1 MKKPECYSGFFLCG
15 DNNMTKPIIPE
26 VLSPAGDEERLIAA
40 LRFGADAVY
49 ISGKSFG
56 MRAACANFDK
66 DGLRRAVE
74 LTHTAGKKIYVTCN
88 ILPRNKDLDA
98 IPAYFAYLDEIGV
111 DALIIS
117 DIGTMELAKQYA
129 PNCALH
135 VSTQFG
141 VVNHATATALYHMG
155 AKRVVLA
162 RELSLEEIREIRQK
176 TPSEL
181 ELEAFVHGA
190 ICMSFSGRCVISNYL
205 TDRDANHGECSQPC
219 RWKYTVVEETR
230 PDLPMTLEQDEEGS
244 YLFNANDMNMIAHIA
259 ELAQAGISSF
269 KIEGRAKS
277 FYYTAVTANAY
288 RQAVDGYVHSG
299 CSAEY
304 VPEDWVVNEMNKISH
319 RPYGTGFYYGMPAQH
334 LKQGGY
340 IRAYEVAAVVDGW
353 EDGYLVTT
361 QRNRFFP
368 GDELDVLEPGGKP
381 FAFTPKT
388 ILDENKTPIESAKHP
403 MMRVYIP
410 YERPLAVGTL
420 LRFDKSKSE

>member
-1 MKKPECYSGFFLCG
+1 MSDARLFAFERKICVSMDQLVPE
-15 DNNMTKPIIPE
+15 I
-26 VLSPAGDEERLIAA
+26 LSPAGDEERLEAA

-49 ISGKSFG
+49 VSGEEYG
-56 MRAACANFDK
+56 MRAACANFDREA
-66 DGLRRAVE
+66 LRRAVDK
-74 LTHTAGKKIYVTCN
+74 THSLGKKLYVTCN
-88 ILPRNKDLDA
+88 ILPRNRDIDVL
-98 IPAYFAYLDEIGV
+98 PSYFAYLNEIAV

-129 PNCALH
+129 PACALH

-141 VVNHATATALYHMG
+141 VVNYATATALYRMG

-162 RELSLEEIREIRQK
+162 RELSLEEIRTIREN
-176 TPSEL
+176 TPPEL

-230 PDLPMTLEQDEEGS
+230 PDLPMTLEQDESGT
-244 YLFNANDMNMIAHIA
+244 YLFNANDMNMIAHVA
-259 ELAQAGISSF
+259 ALAQAGVSSF

-288 RQAVDGYVHSG
+288 RQAVDGYIQSG
-299 CSAEY
+299 FDPQY
-304 VPEDWVVNEMNKISH
+304 VPEEWVQEEMNKISH
-319 RPYGTGFYYGMPAQH
+319 RPYGTGFYFGMPSQH

-353 EDGYLVTT
+353 ENGYLLTT

-368 GDELDVLEPGGKP
+368 GNELNVLEPGGKP
-381 FAFTPKT
+381 FTFTPE
-388 ILDENKTPIESAKHP
+388 ILLDGEKNPLESANHP
-403 MMRVYIP
+403 MMRVLIP
-410 YERPLAVGTL
+410 FEKPLAPGTL
-420 LRFDKSKSE
+420 LRYNKQG

>member
-1 MKKPECYSGFFLCG
+1 MSCY
-15 DNNMTKPIIPE
+15 NRIPE
-26 VLSPAGDEERLIAA
+26 VLSPAGDTERLEAA

-49 ISGKSFG
+49 VSGHDYG
-56 MRAACANFDK
+56 MRAACANFDR
-66 DGLRRAVE
+66 DELLSAVE
-74 LTHTAGKKIYVTCN
+74 KTHAAGKKIYVTCN
-88 ILPRNKDLDA
+88 ILPRNKDIDQM
-98 IPAYFAYLDEIGV
+98 PEYFTYLNEIGV

-129 PNCALH
+129 PHCALH

-155 AKRVVLA
+155 ASRVVLA
-162 RELSLEEIREIRQK
+162 RELSMDEIREIRAK
-176 TPSEL
+176 TPLEL
-181 ELEAFVHGA
+181 ELDAFVHGA
-190 ICMSFSGRCVISNYL
+190 ICMSYSGRCVISNYL

-230 PDLPMTLEQDEEGS
+230 PDLPMTLEQDENGT
-244 YLFNANDMNMIAHIA
+244 YLFNSNDMNMIAHVA
-259 ELAQAGISSF
+259 ELARAGISSF

-288 RQAVDGYVHSG
+288 RRAVDGYVASG
-299 CSAEY
+299 YSADY
-304 VPEDWVVNEMNKISH
+304 IPEEWVIEEMNKISH

-353 EDGYLVTT
+353 ADGWLITS
-361 QRNRFFP
+361 QRNRFFL
-368 GDELDVLEPGGKP
+368 GDELEVLEPSGKP
-381 FAFTPKT
+381 FTFTPKM
-388 ILDENKTPIESAKHP
+388 LLNEDKQSIEMANHP

-410 YERPLAVGTL
+410 FERPLQPGTL
-420 LRFDKSKSE
+420 LRYNKNK

>member
-1 MKKPECYSGFFLCG
+1 ML
-15 DNNMTKPIIPE
+15 DNHIIPE
-26 VLSPAGDEERLIAA
+26 VLSPAGDAERLEAA

-49 ISGKSFG
+49 VAGEAYG
-56 MRAACANFDK
+56 MRAACANFGREALK
-66 DGLRRAVE
+66 KAVL
-74 LTHTAGKKIYVTCN
+74 LTHSLGKKIYVTCN
-88 ILPRNKDLDA
+88 ILPRNTDIDQL
-98 IPAYFAYLDEIGV
+98 PEYFAYLNKIGV

-117 DIGTMELAKQYA
+117 DIGTMELAKKYA
-129 PNCALH
+129 PDCALH

-162 RELSLEEIREIRQK
+162 RELSLEEIREIRRQ
-176 TPSEL
+176 TPPEL

-205 TDRDANHGECSQPC
+205 TDRDANHGECAQPC

-230 PDLPMTLEQDEEGS
+230 PDLPMSIEQDESGT
-244 YLFNANDMNMIAHIA
+244 YLFNANDMNMIEHIA
-259 ELAQAGISSF
+259 ELVRAGIASF

-288 RQAVDGYVHSG
+288 RQAVDGYVKSG
-299 CSAEY
+299 FAENY
-304 VPEDWVVNEMNKISH
+304 VPADWIVDEMNKISH
-319 RPYGTGFYYGMPAQH
+319 RPYGTGFYFGMPSQH

-368 GDELDVLEPGGKP
+368 GNALEVLEPGKTP
-381 FAFTPKT
+381 FVFTPEVLLGEDKA
-388 ILDENKTPIESAKHP
+388 LLESANHP

-410 YERPLAVGTL
+410 FDRPLAPGTM
-420 LRFDKSKSE
+420 LRYKK

>member
-1 MKKPECYSGFFLCG
+1 MNSQL
-15 DNNMTKPIIPE
+15 IPE
-26 VLSPAGDEERLIAA
+26 VLVPAGDEERLEYA
-40 LRFGADAVY
+40 LQYGADAVY
-49 ISGKSFG
+49 LSGEAFG
-56 MRAACANFDK
+56 MRMACANFDREA
-66 DGLRRAVE
+66 LTRAVE
-74 LTHTAGKKIYVTCN
+74 KTHKAGKKIYVTCN
-88 ILPRNKDLDA
+88 VLPRNNDIDVL
-98 IPAYFAYLDEIGV
+98 PEYFQFLNSIGV

-117 DIGTMELAKQYA
+117 DIGTMELAKRYA
-129 PNCALH
+129 PDCALH

-141 VVNHATATALYHMG
+141 VVNYATATALYNMG

-162 RELSLEEIREIRQK
+162 RELSVDEIRTIRAN
-176 TPSEL
+176 TPPEL

-205 TDRDANHGECSQPC
+205 TNRDANHGECAQPC

-230 PDLPMTLEQDEEGS
+230 PDLPMTLEQDETGS
-244 YLFNANDMNMIAHIA
+244 YLFNANDMNMIAHVA
-259 ELAQAGISSF
+259 ELAQAGVASF

-288 RQAVDGYVHSG
+288 RRAVDGYVASG
-299 CSAEY
+299 FSSAY
-304 VPEDWVVNEMNKISH
+304 VPEAWVLEEMNKISH

-340 IRAYEVAAVVDGW
+340 IRAYEVAAVVEDW

-368 GDELDVLEPGGKP
+368 GNELEVLEPNGVP
-381 FAFTPKT
+381 YTFTPRE
-388 ILDENKTPIESAKHP
+388 ILDEEKQPLASANHP

-410 YERPLAVGTL
+410 FDRPLPKGTL
-420 LRFDKSKSE
+420 LRFNKQN

>member
-1 MKKPECYSGFFLCG
+1 M
-15 DNNMTKPIIPE
+15 IPE
-26 VLSPAGDEERLIAA
+26 VLSPAGDEERLVAA

-49 ISGKSFG
+49 VSGKSYG

-74 LTHTAGKKIYVTCN
+74 LTHSAGKKLYVTCN
-88 ILPRNKDLDA
+88 ILPRNKDLDS
-98 IPAYFAYLDEIGV
+98 IPEYFAYLNDIGV

-141 VVNHATATALYHMG
+141 VVNYATATALYRMG

-162 RELSLEEIREIRQK
+162 RELSLEEIREIRKK
-176 TPSEL
+176 TPPEL

-230 PDLPMTLEQDEEGS
+230 PDLPMTLEQDEEGC
-244 YLFNANDMNMIAHIA
+244 YLFNSNDMNMIAHVA
-259 ELAQAGISSF
+259 ELAQAGVSSF

-288 RQAVDGYVHSG
+288 RRAVDGYVRSDFA
-299 CSAEY
+299 SDY
-304 VPEDWVVNEMNKISH
+304 VPQAWVVEEMNKISH
-319 RPYGTGFYYGMPAQH
+319 RPYGTGFYFGMPAQH

-353 EDGYLVTT
+353 EDGYLITT

-368 GDELDVLEPGGKP
+368 GDELDVLEPGEKP
-381 FAFTPKT
+381 FTFTANKL
-388 ILDENKTPIESAKHP
+388 LDADKLPLESANHP
-403 MMRVYIP
+403 MMRVLIP
-410 YERPLAVGTL
+410 FERPLIEGTL
-420 LRFDKSKSE
+420 LRFNKTKSE

>member
-1 MKKPECYSGFFLCG
+1 MSCY
-15 DNNMTKPIIPE
+15 NQIPE
-26 VLSPAGDEERLIAA
+26 VLSPAGDTERLEAA

-49 ISGKSFG
+49 VSGHDYG
-56 MRAACANFDK
+56 MRAACANFDR
-66 DGLRRAVE
+66 DELLSAVE
-74 LTHTAGKKIYVTCN
+74 KTHAAGKKIYVTCN
-88 ILPRNKDLDA
+88 ILPRNKDIDQM
-98 IPAYFAYLDEIGV
+98 PEYFTYLNEIGV

-129 PNCALH
+129 PHCALH

-155 AKRVVLA
+155 ASRVVLA
-162 RELSLEEIREIRQK
+162 RELSMDEIREIRAK
-176 TPSEL
+176 TPPEL

-190 ICMSFSGRCVISNYL
+190 ICMSYSGRCVISNYL

-230 PDLPMTLEQDEEGS
+230 PDLPMTLEQDENGT
-244 YLFNANDMNMIAHIA
+244 YLFNSNDMNMIAHVA
-259 ELAQAGISSF
+259 ELARAGISSF

-288 RQAVDGYVHSG
+288 RRAVDGYVASG
-299 CSAEY
+299 YSADY
-304 VPEDWVVNEMNKISH
+304 VPEEWVIEEMNKISH

-353 EDGYLVTT
+353 ADGWLITS
-361 QRNRFFP
+361 QRNRFFL
-368 GDELDVLEPGGKP
+368 GDELEVLEPSGKP
-381 FAFTPKT
+381 FTFTPKM
-388 ILDENKTPIESAKHP
+388 LLNEDKQSIEMANHP

-410 YERPLAVGTL
+410 FERPLQPGTL
-420 LRFDKSKSE
+420 LRYNKNK